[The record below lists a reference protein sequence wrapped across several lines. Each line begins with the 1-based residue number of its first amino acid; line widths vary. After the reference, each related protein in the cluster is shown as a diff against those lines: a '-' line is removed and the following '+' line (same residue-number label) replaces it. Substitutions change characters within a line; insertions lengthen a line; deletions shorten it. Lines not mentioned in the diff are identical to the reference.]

1 MADLPFCA
9 LVELITVIEERFGF
23 EMDREDITAEAFES
37 VGWLSTYV
45 SSTAASKARATF
57 RNSEGTLPPTARS
70 VARPL
75 PGPPSRCPAAGR
87 VSERH
92 QLVRHGGSKHGGQGR
107 RRPSSRLVRRR
118 GRNDVNGT
126 LLGFGDCLADLTAAV
141 HARRGSTTWS
151 PSPDA
156 PTPALIAEHLSA

>member
-1 MADLPFCA
+1 MADLPFRA
-9 LVELITVIEERFGF
+9 VVELITVIEERFGF
-23 EMDREDITAEAFES
+23 EMDREDITAEVFES

-57 RNSEGTLPPTARS
+57 RNSEATLPPTARS

-92 QLVRHGGSKHGGQGR
+92 QLVRHGVGSKHGRQGR

-126 LLGFGDCLADLTAAV
+126 PLGFGDCLADLTAAV
-141 HARRGSTTWS
+141 HPPRGST
-151 PSPDA
+151 
-156 PTPALIAEHLSA
+156 